1 MPAAQVLV
9 PGPDAARSGPY
20 TALYVTNSL
29 EADYVIWLDDAGVEA
44 ISFAPL
50 SQQTGWA
57 RYFRESGTWGGVLV
71 RFGFRRLPVLSAG
84 AKAPIWVKEMAA
96 TVTGDHDPL
105 LSVAGDV
112 PMAKFEA
119 AVNEPRHYDGA
130 ERDPDPEGRR
140 TGQTVQTRGARHW
153 PSPSSTPNSRAGAGR
168 PVQYR
173 AVGGWR
179 RGPVLRPRV
188 ARAPAREA
196 PCEGLAWV
204 AGEAEDVDPED
215 VDPDAVL
222 DSVLEAMRTLIS
234 RNAVYLDVATTPR
247 SESSNSEKPAAT
259 D

>member
-1 MPAAQVLV
+1 M
-9 PGPDAARSGPY
+9 
-20 TALYVTNSL
+20 TNSL

-44 ISFAPL
+44 LSFAPL
-50 SQQTGWA
+50 SLQTGWA
-57 RYFRESGTWGGVLV
+57 RYFRESGTWARVLV

-140 TGQTVQTRGARHW
+140 TGQTVQTRGARHRTRLSGPRREGMMAESRRSAQHVARGPRLGRAPGHADHARAATTTSSPTKAW

-173 AVGGWR
+173 AV
-179 RGPVLRPRV
+179 
-188 ARAPAREA
+188 
-196 PCEGLAWV
+196 
-204 AGEAEDVDPED
+204 AGAGQF
-215 VDPDAVL
+215 
-222 DSVLEAMRTLIS
+222 
-234 RNAVYLDVATTPR
+234 
-247 SESSNSEKPAAT
+247 
-259 D
+259 